1 MTILGQDWLCDDRS
15 KHYLGRQSALS
26 YRSMTNFGQEWLCID
41 GGMTNFGQDWLFFD
55 ESIQI

>member
-1 MTILGQDWLCDDRS
+1 MTILGQDWLFFDRK
-15 KHYLGRQSALS
+15 KHSVGRQSTFTDHGIPFL
-26 YRSMTNFGQEWLCID
+26 GQDWLCID